1 MCLQNCKDWF
11 DNEKRK
17 KLWLDLNDDP
27 GVDTYIRLNKN
38 YELIAILSGLVTG
51 TFGMILDNKNIVD
64 EYKYIYSVIAGM
76 GLLFSLMSTLLSLII
91 TSLLGGVKKNNLKK
105 FIENCYMY
113 FTAPL
118 IFLFLAITF
127 MFTSVVLYFGTPV
140 SWILLPIA
148 LLMYIY
154 NFCIYCNMRD
164 KVLKL

>member
-1 MCLQNCKDWF
+1 
-11 DNEKRK
+11 
-17 KLWLDLNDDP
+17 
-27 GVDTYIRLNKN
+27 
-38 YELIAILSGLVTG
+38 VTG

-64 EYKYIYSVIAGM
+64 EYKYIYSVIAGL

-91 TSLLGGVKKNNLKK
+91 ISLLGAVKKNDFKK

-127 MFTSVVLYFGTPV
+127 MFTCVVLYFGTPV